1 MTTVLKVS
9 ILNAMLLTYEVETDH
24 MAEDQFQ
31 GHDHGFQ
38 DEIASAKTSTE
49 PFSSPSSSPH
59 DRGYHANSISDD
71 IVDFEIWEH
80 GLINCSLTEVDDEQ
94 HAQLNEPSANS
105 LSLPFQQP
113 SNFIDDTS
121 PRCRALSEAQR
132 GYGRQYHD
140 RLQHARSGTMST
152 DYIPSSEFNFQ
163 APPAS
168 FITATEPSHLACA
181 SCFDQQVPEKKFEP
195 SIHSLDSG
203 YGSVRSLSQSR
214 SSCDFVRREDAL
226 SGARIA

>member
-9 ILNAMLLTYEVETDH
+9 ILNAMLLTYEVET
-24 MAEDQFQ
+24 
-31 GHDHGFQ
+31 DHGFQ

-80 GLINCSLTEVDDEQ
+80 GLMNSDDEQ
-94 HAQLNEPSANS
+94 HTQLNEPSANS